1 MARKFPQRYLKPTL
15 FNPKGSMF
23 EGIVWTVKGSSPEP
37 YSVECTPKGF
47 TCDCTGFT
55 YRGKCKH
62 SAQILKQV
70 EEAVDGRAPEYNW
83 V

>member
-15 FNPKGSMF
+15 FEPKGSIF
-23 EGIVWTVKGSSPEP
+23 EGVTWHVRGSSPEP
-37 YSVECTPKGF
+37 YAVECTAEGF

-55 YRGKCKH
+55 YRGRCKH

-70 EEAVDGRAPEYNW
+70 EEAVDGRAKEYHW